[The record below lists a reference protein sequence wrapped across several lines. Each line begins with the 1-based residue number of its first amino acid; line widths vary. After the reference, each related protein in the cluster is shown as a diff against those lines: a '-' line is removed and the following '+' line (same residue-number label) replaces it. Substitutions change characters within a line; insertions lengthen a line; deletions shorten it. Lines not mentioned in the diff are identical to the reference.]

1 MKNSPMATV
10 LLAILGV
17 SAFVSLFLCWAFS
30 SNTVELRRMQ
40 SILGTQN
47 ANRQRMVGLLN
58 ESAEYA
64 RRNPKIEPVLE
75 PFGYRRAVTN
85 AAGAKTPSR

>member
-1 MKNSPMATV
+1 MKNSPLATL
-10 LLAILGV
+10 LLAVLGI

-40 SILGTQN
+40 GILGKMQSDRT
-47 ANRQRMVGLLN
+47 RIVGLLN

-64 RRNPKIEPVLE
+64 KRNPRIEPVLE
-75 PFGYRRAVTN
+75 PFGYRRAATN
-85 AAGAKTPSR
+85 PPGVKTPSK

>member
-1 MKNSPMATV
+1 MATV

-40 SILGTQN
+40 IILGTQQQ
-47 ANRQRMVGLLN
+47 NRSRIVGLLN
-58 ESAEYA
+58 ESAEFA
-64 RRNPKIEPVLE
+64 KRNPKIEPVLQ
-75 PFGYRRAVTN
+75 PFGYRRAGTN
-85 AAGAKTPSR
+85 ATGANTPSR

>member
-30 SNTVELRRMQ
+30 SNTVESRRMQ
-40 SILGTQN
+40 SVLGGIQN
-47 ANRQRMVGLLN
+47 ERQRTMGLVN
-58 ESAEYA
+58 ESLEYA
-64 RRNPKIEPVLE
+64 KRNPRIEPVLE
-75 PFGYRRAVTN
+75 SFGFHRTATN
-85 AAGAKTPSR
+85 AAPAKPSK

>member
-1 MKNSPMATV
+1 MATV

-40 SILGTQN
+40 IILGTQQ
-47 ANRQRMVGLLN
+47 ANRQRIVGLLN
-58 ESAEYA
+58 ESADYA
-64 RRNPKIEPVLE
+64 RRNPRIEPVLE
-75 PFGYRRAVTN
+75 PFGYRRAATN